1 MSIKKFI
8 VGIAV
13 FTLILTAGIASTY
26 AYQDNDK
33 PIRFSSEKHEV
44 MTKIFEDN
52 DYQAWEELMNEKA
65 GLFIEKADR
74 IRESINEENFNRCME
89 VQKLMKEGKIE
100 EAKALKSELIQ
111 DKDNFRMMKM
121 NKSMFM
127 K

>member
-111 DKDNFRMMKM
+111 DKITLE
-121 NKSMFM
+121 
-127 K
+127 